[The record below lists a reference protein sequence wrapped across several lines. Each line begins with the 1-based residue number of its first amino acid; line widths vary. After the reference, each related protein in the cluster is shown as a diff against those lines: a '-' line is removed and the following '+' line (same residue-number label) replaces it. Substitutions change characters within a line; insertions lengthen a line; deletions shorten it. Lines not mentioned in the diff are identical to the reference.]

1 MQIKINQLE
10 IDFTT
15 DVEDVL
21 VVSDYD
27 QLQTVLINFI
37 NNAINHIG
45 DKKIIKIY
53 SEKRENT
60 IRLFVY
66 NTGTKIS
73 EEDLPYLWDSF
84 YKVDKARTRRYGGHG
99 LGLSICKS
107 IFNSLKYEHGV
118 KNFED
123 GVGFYFDINSSKA
136 IEGQESL

>member
-1 MQIKINQLE
+1 
-10 IDFTT
+10 
-15 DVEDVL
+15 
-21 VVSDYD
+21 
-27 QLQTVLINFI
+27 LINFV

-66 NTGTKIS
+66 NTGNKIS

-84 YKVDKARTRRYGGHG
+84 YKADKARTRQYGGHG

-107 IFNSLKYEHGV
+107 ILNSLKYEFGV
-118 KNFED
+118 RNFEG
-123 GVGFYFDINSSKA
+123 GVGFYFDINLSKA